1 MTAAIAPQFDDIK
14 IDFSISLRKSD
25 RANNRRSEWGSE
37 PEMTRQCFKLINV
50 KINAVAFSWHVFM
63 LAPRFFHTTHT
74 ARSLVSQQIHHKHQN
89 TNNRPKRETMKMKK
103 MRRHENE
110 KNP

>member
-25 RANNRRSEWGSE
+25 GANNRRPEWRIE

-63 LAPRFFHTTHT
+63 LAPWFFHH
-74 ARSLVSQQIHHKHQN
+74 APLALLSANKYII
-89 TNNRPKRETMKMKK
+89 NNKTPTIDR
-103 MRRHENE
+103 NE
-110 KNP
+110 KKNATS